1 MKVALITLSD
11 RASEGLYEDLSTPK
25 LEKWLVNHGVT
36 HLTKELISDDRNQL
50 MNSLGILLN
59 QDFAIVLTCGGTG
72 ISSRDI
78 TPDVTKEIIDKE
90 IPGITDL
97 IRSQNTHP
105 MSALSRAICG
115 SAKKTLI
122 LNLSGSPQGAVEQLE
137 VAWPVLLH
145 ACAILKGDRISGS
158 SCD

>member
-11 RASEGLYEDLSTPK
+11 RASQGLYEDLSTPK

-105 MSALSRAICG
+105 MSALSRAI
-115 SAKKTLI
+115 
-122 LNLSGSPQGAVEQLE
+122 
-137 VAWPVLLH
+137 
-145 ACAILKGDRISGS
+145 
-158 SCD
+158 